1 MLRIIIKSL
10 VARNTKGISRGI
22 GRSRI
27 LRKTR
32 VLATKTTL
40 SRRIILMTTLKL
52 VRGVVVTI
60 TQLESA
66 TLLSI

>member
-1 MLRIIIKSL
+1 MLRIIKSL
-10 VARNTKGISRGI
+10 VARNSEPISRGN

-27 LRKTR
+27 LRKAR
-32 VLATKTTL
+32 VLATSRTL
-40 SRRIILMTTLKL
+40 SRKIILMATPKL
-52 VRGVVVTI
+52 VRGAIVTI